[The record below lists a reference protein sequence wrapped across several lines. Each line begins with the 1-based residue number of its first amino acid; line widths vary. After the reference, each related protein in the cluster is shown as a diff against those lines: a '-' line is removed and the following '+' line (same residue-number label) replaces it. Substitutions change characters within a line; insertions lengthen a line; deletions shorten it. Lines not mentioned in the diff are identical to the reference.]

1 MLDKLVNG
9 IDCGIRAI
17 SEVFAGPVYGYCRLE
32 TVDDDVLVADDGSL
46 VSLLRLEGSLKH
58 VGVEE
63 YGSIVSGLTE
73 KFQSSFS
80 KPGHLLQVVFEYD
93 PESSA
98 SRIAELL
105 RPSRL
110 TAQNLGLHVGP
121 LLDDWGATL
130 QRYCALETCW
140 LVLWTRPAV
149 LPDSLRKTALKERH
163 TAMSKV
169 PTIPGCQQVSRAVA
183 ALHDAHNG
191 FLTGVMDAFRQVD
204 LLVHPLSAHE
214 ALRDI
219 RLCISPEMTGRD
231 WRPLIPGDPLPLR
244 LPDPDTSRA
253 DRLHNMLYPDFK
265 TQLWPRE
272 GELISRNAIRIG
284 DRIFGPLIMTLMPQT
299 PKPFQELFRVLARR
313 DERLPYRI
321 SFLLE
326 DGGLIVRHQL
336 NAQSVQYELRALAET
351 HLHLVCMKC
360 GAIREMK
367 DSVLKKEVNNLK
379 ISRFTQE
386 FHALYIYGI
395 CSKCKFKLQQK
406 NSKKEY

>member
-130 QRYCALETCW
+130 QRYCALEICW

-149 LPDSLRKTALKERH
+149 LPDSPRKTALK
-163 TAMSKV
+163 
-169 PTIPGCQQVSRAVA
+169 
-183 ALHDAHNG
+183 
-191 FLTGVMDAFRQVD
+191 
-204 LLVHPLSAHE
+204 
-214 ALRDI
+214 
-219 RLCISPEMTGRD
+219 
-231 WRPLIPGDPLPLR
+231 
-244 LPDPDTSRA
+244 
-253 DRLHNMLYPDFK
+253 
-265 TQLWPRE
+265 
-272 GELISRNAIRIG
+272 
-284 DRIFGPLIMTLMPQT
+284 
-299 PKPFQELFRVLARR
+299 
-313 DERLPYRI
+313 
-321 SFLLE
+321 
-326 DGGLIVRHQL
+326 
-336 NAQSVQYELRALAET
+336 
-351 HLHLVCMKC
+351 
-360 GAIREMK
+360 
-367 DSVLKKEVNNLK
+367 NLK
-379 ISRFTQE
+379 HS
-386 FHALYIYGI
+386 
-395 CSKCKFKLQQK
+395 
-406 NSKKEY
+406 